1 MAFLFQ
7 PQNIVANADVLFYK
21 ADTTEHRQ
29 KLINIFPYALGAV
42 TPKVLAARQELDKLK
57 KQRDRLLR
65 DIQTIKDVSEGWK
78 QEVAGWLAQ
87 AKDMGLTTDHFNECL
102 SFDDQVQQLESIVE
116 KAETDTQLVASNIK
130 DSSAELVELRK
141 EEQDIASQLFA
152 LQKRHTEMLQLR
164 NSMGQYEESLQVQL
178 QRLEISTWL
187 KTLSGPDGICPFCNS
202 AHSGVTEELDV
213 LCQAIE
219 KIEQSAGNMQNIPAA
234 FERELQVVETEIGY
248 CTEKLNAIRNRIRE
262 ESGRNTFISNKKYT
276 LAGIAH
282 FLGRMEASIQTFQ
295 RVGKNSDLE
304 NQLIDLE
311 DRIRNLGS
319 IVHESEIRRKI
330 EASTKY
336 INQKIVEI
344 IKNLDAEHPDNP
356 VEFIIKD
363 LTLKVK
369 NASGRDDYLWEIGSA
384 SNWLAYHIATILAFQ
399 QFFQTRGSVAVP
411 NFVIFDQ
418 PSQVYFPQRSR
429 NSTLSEEDVQIA
441 DEDKQAV
448 QKIFIA
454 MDKFLHDTQKDVQII
469 VTEHADEDIWGDVSS
484 SHLVE
489 RWRGSNDKL
498 IPAEWITQG

>member
-1 MAFLFQ
+1 
-7 PQNIVANADVLFYK
+7 
-21 ADTTEHRQ
+21 
-29 KLINIFPYALGAV
+29 
-42 TPKVLAARQELDKLK
+42 
-57 KQRDRLLR
+57 
-65 DIQTIKDVSEGWK
+65 
-78 QEVAGWLAQ
+78 
-87 AKDMGLTTDHFNECL
+87 
-102 SFDDQVQQLESIVE
+102 
-116 KAETDTQLVASNIK
+116 
-130 DSSAELVELRK
+130 
-141 EEQDIASQLFA
+141 
-152 LQKRHTEMLQLR
+152 
-164 NSMGQYEESLQVQL
+164 
-178 QRLEISTWL
+178 
-187 KTLSGPDGICPFCNS
+187 
-202 AHSGVTEELDV
+202 
-213 LCQAIE
+213 
-219 KIEQSAGNMQNIPAA
+219 
-234 FERELQVVETEIGY
+234 
-248 CTEKLNAIRNRIRE
+248 
-262 ESGRNTFISNKKYT
+262 
-276 LAGIAH
+276 
-282 FLGRMEASIQTFQ
+282 MEASIQTFQ

-304 NQLIDLE
+304 NQLSDLE
-311 DRIRNLGS
+311 DRIRNLES

-330 EASTKY
+330 DAATKY
-336 INQKIVEI
+336 INQEIVEI

-429 NSTLSEEDVQIA
+429 NSTLSEDDVQIA